1 MNPWT
6 AESRSKL
13 SASLRG
19 RTIPSEVRSKMSAN
33 HARHMLGK
41 KMSVEARQKMSASM
55 KGRVPWN
62 KGMSGQYTLPGS
74 GNKTRARMIL
84 RTGQKN
90 PMWKGG
96 ITPIRTRI
104 WRSDQYQTWRKRIFL
119 ESEYACQMCG
129 VTNGS
134 GASVWLEADHYPVPF
149 AVILERIMKEHGVEA
164 LFDAALG
171 DLELWNAGGRA
182 LCRKCH
188 NTTKKGRFTKAGY
201 LRAKAEELQLA
212 RHQQ

>member
-1 MNPWT
+1 MRNLDKAMASIEIRSIAT
-6 AESRSKL
+6 GYRVLAAILSRTDAE
-13 SASLRG
+13 
-19 RTIPSEVRSKMSAN
+19 I
-33 HARHMLGK
+33 
-41 KMSVEARQKMSASM
+41 
-55 KGRVPWN
+55 RV
-62 KGMSGQYTLPGS
+62 
-74 GNKTRARMIL
+74 
-84 RTGQKN
+84 
-90 PMWKGG
+90 
-96 ITPIRTRI
+96 
-104 WRSDQYQTWRKRIFL
+104 
-119 ESEYACQMCG
+119 
-129 VTNGS
+129 
-134 GASVWLEADHYPVPF
+134 LEADHYPVPF